1 MTLQASGQI
10 DMSDLNVELGLAG
23 TTQIGLGQASCRTLS
38 GVASGQI
45 ALGASFYGKS
55 NFTVTNPT
63 PGGSVE
69 SDAIHP
75 STASA
80 QLHVNRAGDI
90 DAVTGVDSSWGS
102 PTGGTPGDTKYVL
115 FTQVS
120 GSGPTA
126 GSTALGV
133 WTQLNVNRP
142 IYMARTGV
150 GTRTGVISV
159 SIANDASGTGA
170 TTAGN
175 WTLTAIVESV

>member
-23 TTQIGLGQASCRTLS
+23 STQIGLGQATCRTLS

-55 NFTVTNPT
+55 SFTVTNPT
-63 PGGSVE
+63 PGGSAEVTT
-69 SDAIHP
+69 AGG
-75 STASA
+75 TASA

-90 DAVTGVDSSWGS
+90 DAVVGTDTSWGS

-133 WTQLNVNRP
+133 WTALTSNRP